1 MTQHSP
7 LAGKPVP
14 ADKLVDLSALNAAYF
29 AKVPDLSDPGQQVAF
44 GTSGHR
50 GSSLNSSFNEWHMLA
65 ITQATCDYRRQQG
78 IDGPL
83 FLGRDTHALS
93 EPAFASVLEVLAAN
107 DVEVMIAGAEQ
118 FTPTPVISHAILG
131 YNRGLSSGLADGIVV
146 TPSHNPPESGG
157 IKYNPCHG
165 GPAESGVTRWIEVR
179 ANKLLHEGLKSV
191 RRMPYEQALHSAT
204 THHYDY
210 LNSYVDDLDK
220 VIDMQVI
227 HDAGLKLGV
236 DPMGGAGLSYWQRIA
251 EHYQLDLNIT
261 NQQIDPQFGFM
272 TLDWDGSIRMDPS
285 SAFAMQALVELKDQ
299 FDVAFACDPD
309 HDRHGIVTPTH
320 GLLSPNY
327 YLAVCID
334 YLFSHRPEWPS
345 TAAVGKT
352 VVSSRMIDRVA
363 TWRGRALHEMPV
375 GFKWFAG
382 GLLDSSFG
390 FAGEE
395 SAGATFLRRD
405 ASVWTTDK
413 DGVIAGL
420 LAAEITARTGLN
432 PGERYDQLTTEF
444 GSPSF
449 VRVEAPATRAQKKKL
464 SSLMPEQI
472 RAKTL
477 AGEKITAIDSRAP
490 GNNAPIGGIR
500 VSADNGWFAARPS
513 GTEELYKIYAE
524 SFLGED
530 HLQQIVSEAEAVVNE
545 SLA

>member
-83 FLGRDTHALS
+83 FLGRDTHGLS

-118 FTPTPVISHAILG
+118 FTPTPVISHAILN
-131 YNRGLSSGLADGIVV
+131 YNWGLSSGLADGIVL

-179 ANKLLHEGLKSV
+179 ANELLHEGLKSV
-191 RRMPYEQALHSAT
+191 RRMPYEQALHCES
-204 THHYDY
+204 THHHDY

-251 EHYQLDLNIT
+251 EHYQLDMNIT
-261 NQQIDPQFGFM
+261 NQQVDPQFGFM
-272 TLDWDGSIRMDPS
+272 TLDWDGNIRMDPS
-285 SAFAMQALVELKDQ
+285 SVFAMQALVELKDQ
-299 FDVAFACDPD
+299 FDVAVACDPD

-320 GLLSPNY
+320 GLLAPNH
-327 YLAVCID
+327 YLAVSID

-363 TWRGRALHEMPV
+363 ARRGRALHEMPV

-382 GLLDSSFG
+382 GLHDSSLG

-405 ASVWTTDK
+405 GKVWTTDK
-413 DGVIAGL
+413 DGIVAGL
-420 LAAEITARTGLN
+420 LAAEITAHIGQN
-432 PGERYDQLTTEF
+432 PGQYYERLTAEF
-444 GSPSF
+444 GAPSF
-449 VRVEAPATRAQKKKL
+449 ARVEAPATRAQKIKL
-464 SSLMPEQI
+464 SSLVAEQI
-472 RAKTL
+472 RAETL
-477 AGEKITAIDSRAP
+477 AGEKITTIDSRAP

-500 VSADNGWFAARPS
+500 VSTDKGWFAARPS